1 MAVPTAIDSK
11 YLLLLF
17 IISNATKPKNYMIHP
32 DTELRFISHEV
43 GYGVVA
49 KKFIPKGT
57 ITWALDELDR
67 EFTEKQFRE
76 MDESYR
82 DILEFYSFRNNQ
94 GNYVLC
100 WDNARFVNHSFN
112 SNCLTTAYDFEIAI
126 RDIQAGEQ
134 LTDDYGYLNISEP
147 FRGIDE
153 GTKRKVVYPD
163 DLLRYAPVWDK
174 KLNAGIMKFNSV
186 DQPLK
191 KFLKP
196 SVLKKVNDFINGK
209 ASMDS
214 ILSCYY
220 NQSVNGSEK
229 INGNGHAVKHALNG
243 NGVLLK
249 R

>member
-1 MAVPTAIDSK
+1 
-11 YLLLLF
+11 
-17 IISNATKPKNYMIHP
+17 MIHP
-32 DTELRFISHEV
+32 DTELKFISPEV

-57 ITWALDELDR
+57 ITWALDDLDR
-67 EFTEKQFRE
+67 EFTPKQFQE
-76 MDESYR
+76 MDDMYK
-82 DILEFYSFRNNQ
+82 DILEFYSFRNNE

-174 KLNAGIMKFNSV
+174 KLISGMKNFGKV
-186 DQPLK
+186 EQPLI
-191 KFLKP
+191 KFLSP
-196 SVLKKVNDFINGK
+196 SLVKKIHSIIKGE
-209 ASMDS
+209 AQMDS
-214 ILSCYY
+214 IANCYY
-220 NQSVNGSEK
+220 NQKNGIGNLLEVTNGYDRK
-229 INGNGHAVKHALNG
+229 IYK
-243 NGVLLK
+243 K
-249 R
+249 